1 MTKLNLDSCY
11 NIPSCKNSGETFV
24 ILLWKKTYINLYI
37 PCNISCLL
45 YPCTICFAVNET
57 TLLSRRRK
65 TPSLLFVHN
74 EAWKFPLF
82 FEVFS
87 HCRSICLFCVVW
99 WWWFCICLNE
109 CLWMQM
115 TWCNVSCKWISKHI
129 FKNHNHSP
137 PSPWEW
143 FKSFGRLLFGFTV
156 YFSVYQRWL
165 FAVSLP

>member
-1 MTKLNLDSCY
+1 MQNDICRSVSF
-11 NIPSCKNSGETFV
+11 IRVQSA
-24 ILLWKKTYINLYI
+24 LLWMK
-37 PCNISCLL
+37 LL
-45 YPCTICFAVNET
+45 F
-57 TLLSRRRK
+57 LSRRRK

-74 EAWKFPLF
+74 EARKIFSF
-82 FEVFS
+82 FEIFA
-87 HCRSICLFCVVW
+87 HCRSIYLFCVVW
-99 WWWFCICLNE
+99 WWFYIFLNE

-137 PSPWEW
+137 SSPWEW